1 MEATTTANTTTTTKY
16 YNKTKLQ
23 NNNNHQQN
31 KTTSTITNTNKKTQQ
46 TTYREANET
55 QTPQMVE
62 TAPTTQ
68 KKLTAKQAKAA
79 AKLAAQQQNAKS
91 NTNNQQQQQ
100 QPQQQQQN
108 EASKKMIQEK
118 EAKSNVTNI
127 PATTTTNTTTKS
139 NTTAINAN
147 NTSTTQQR
155 ITAAAASANNISNS
169 SSSSNNNN
177 NRNNNNNN
185 SSNMNTSDN
194 SMNSNIKDQQQQ
206 QLENSTKSDNQTQQ
220 LSDNNTAAS
229 SSMSWNNS
237 KYLHKKFKRLA
248 STTENDALQE
258 AEKLRKTSMSSAS
271 SSVSSPPPP
280 PQTKTTTQPQQQ
292 QHQQSLTIPAGGVIK
307 NDEHLTNGVLNK
319 HETQQLLNEALPHS
333 NNKSEIINKSY
344 SQNQVLLQLA
354 QQQPPQQQQQ
364 QQQHVAVAS
373 SNSTEISNSN
383 KTQTVSSVSS
393 SGGGIV
399 ATSTTSSSTAGGGGR
414 YKCPYCDLSCT
425 KPSVLQKHIRAHTNE
440 RPYPCEICGIAFKTK
455 SNLYKHCRSRSH
467 AARQK
472 GIEVSPDADDG
483 LSDQDA
489 DPELSNSSSEMFSRT
504 GSPIEELS
512 NQILTQ
518 LPTQPEQQPFAQYN
532 EPQVSIA
539 PCNDSPAPFSA
550 VKPTFLQ
557 QQPQKM
563 PLGSPAAGTL
573 PPAAAAVGPNNTAAT
588 SGHKQSID
596 YKPYKPKFHNASLYA
611 TAKEAAA
618 AAAVT
623 SSTMSTTG
631 LAAAALVTP
640 VPQKDVVTLQK
651 IPESPHLSINQHQH
665 LVAAGEQKIV
675 VPTSVHL
682 PPPPQQS
689 PTHMQHH
696 PSLSPSTQMKLNNH
710 ISTHQLQQMQQQ
722 QLQHMQS
729 QSPHHLLG
737 PPPPANALPHPL
749 AAAAYYLGQPPG
761 TPAGALL
768 HPSQHMSP
776 QSFYNPVFASLHM
789 MTPQQQQQFHHQLQI
804 QQQHLQQQQLQ
815 LTHSSIAA
823 VIPPPPPPTQSPH
836 SQISPSIPQS
846 HHKQPSTPL
855 SNPNHGSMSSN
866 NSRNIHHPKANTP
879 TSSSTIVHPTP
890 QNALHYLANAASVA
904 SVAMSPPNP
913 SNHKNNAE
921 IIEQGISV
929 ISQRTPTHVSNSS
942 NSSTLLHTS
951 ANSGMQEVTLNKEKL
966 NEHIN
971 KLISQNEAIVE
982 NKELLLQKKYP
993 KTLNRSRSFTNNG
1006 SSTSTSTNSAG
1017 NIQVLQTTTGGPP
1030 SESPTNAKLAQAIV
1044 QKQQMQQQQQQ
1055 QQQQQH
1061 QQQQQQQQQQHQQ
1074 QQQQQLQQQ
1083 HYIYQQ
1089 QQQQLH
1095 KQRQLYHEKSNIE
1108 EVPTGLPLNGTSK
1121 HLVGK
1126 QLVQQQQLHPVAPP
1140 PVNNQAQFQQYRTIV
1155 TITPTQPRQ
1164 QPHSASSTSISV
1176 NTSSAHH
1183 SLANVPLNLSAK
1195 TKQPEDSL
1203 DLNKPCQGPLPQA
1216 PPPVTPRKRHSIE
1229 QTQSGQS
1236 QLLTPSLA
1244 LNEAS
1249 NSSNSNSSTPQ
1260 PSTSAGKNP
1269 HNNSI
1274 IKHLLLTARGLAVP
1288 TGTGEDAV
1296 YICPLCSLFFRTAE
1310 ELQLHNSTYCQGS
1323 NSSANSPASSPSH
1336 KYFRSNS
1343 MSLNMP
1349 DFKILSKNPLS
1360 LAKLAWSQLKTRPSN
1375 LVLNQLSASGTNTS
1389 KNSSTHTTSATSTQ
1403 PSSQSTT
1410 ANTSSASGSSVLS
1423 KSQLPVNDIPIRFV
1437 DAPLPSPGPLLGK
1450 TPLVDYTLNE
1460 SKSKS
1465 EEVIITKMHDDPMY
1479 SHANMAEHPSSKRL
1493 KFEHLDKFSTK
1504 RPSLTSGGE
1513 MQLLSAQELSK
1524 KDERFKRFTSSGG
1537 CMIPLSECDDVDKSP
1552 KMIRTPLLS
1561 GGSFQE
1567 VSPKKETKL
1576 PLPLMPGNQLTPKL
1590 SLGLPS
1596 SNGPQ
1601 HFQFPPINQITAFNP
1616 LTLALTEKVIPYV
1629 PGIPGPNS
1637 LQPQLPQAP
1646 PTPTQQQKQQQTQQ
1660 QQHLLNLP
1668 QTAATSKHLSRNVSP
1683 NRNQTPSP
1691 MNMSTSVQG
1700 NSPDANKPTFGG
1712 VQNVPSEF
1720 NRAPPSTNM
1729 RNVRNWPSGVSTL
1742 AINTNAFNSNNNNNS
1757 SNNKTAVAINEIAK
1771 PLKSFNFMRM
1781 ADNLSPRKNSNG
1793 SEAKTPNSSAQM
1805 DAETRHFNLD
1815 KMSREQL
1822 IIQQPPITNISKS
1835 LSPTNLTL
1843 TPLHVDTSVLS
1854 AAAAAGAD
1862 NDTTSAEAKVKSK
1875 FLRPTSLP
1883 LRPGTFTP
1891 KRHHGITPTANT
1903 LPLISPETPRPSKEC
1918 VQLYLNGNSYTYL
1931 GLKCSTKTFYC
1942 TLNCPQPSYVQDM
1955 HKLSMYSMWQQCA
1968 ENNPH
1973 PLGLKPK
1980 EVMSLYDSRQKT
1992 LIFTM
1997 AKGKKITYT
2006 LVTAQQ
2012 TVMTPFIS
2020 TRDKF
2025 YHHQLKPIALKD
2037 ASLSSSPLKDNKSS
2051 SESRSKD
2058 LSSSNST
2065 SVSQTLEGG
2074 YESHENYTYVRGR
2087 GRGKYVCSECG
2098 IRCKKPSMLK
2108 KHIRTHTDVRPYT
2121 CKHCN
2126 FSFKTK
2132 GNLTKHMQS
2141 KTHYKKCIELGLNP
2155 GPMPADG
2162 EFLEPDVEFD
2172 QQSST
2177 SAGGRTSSMGNGESD
2192 SDGDSSDNETESSNE
2207 SDSAR
2212 SNATQT
2218 LNVSAAED
2226 NKSHLEHEAAR
2237 CLLTLSMTPPIH
2249 TQSLETSMANSQI
2262 AVTTVSSSFN
2272 VSSTPTPAI
2281 RRVISYTSPKPP
2293 FDYQKQEQYYSN
2305 PKEPKPKINNSSATS
2320 FEAAPMDLTKP
2331 RAMDVIAT
2339 QNPTT
2344 FSSNPGPVQT
2354 QAQIRDVIFGVN
2366 KNESGFMK
2374 TMISVSSKVGR
2385 NYADNYEENHHKLN
2399 EDMMLYDYRREQTL
2413 QYYKIKQT
2421 QLSRGMTVNPNV
2433 VMSNSTPTTSTAV
2446 TTCVSLGLTSVTSV
2460 SDAVVVSSVVT
2471 TASASPIELPPVA
2484 KKEVIIAPLQLP
2496 KIEIVEPP
2504 ETPDVPAS
2512 VPVTSATVTMPVVTT
2527 VTEVPKSLK
2536 SSDEGEETDEEPP
2549 AKKLATKL
2557 DDKPAHNS
2565 NLPAAILQPGTTDF
2579 SGVLSGGASGSQAN
2593 NGNQPTRTVIVG
2605 EDGFTT
2611 NNNEILPVHPRVPQ
2625 ISNADGRPVCSI
2637 CSKTFQKQSQLVL
2650 HMNIHYMERKYKCD
2664 PCGVSFRTQGHLQK
2678 HERSEAHK
2686 NKVIMTSTFG
2696 VPTTSN
2702 PRPFECTDC
2711 KIAFRI
2717 HGHLAKHLRSKT
2729 HVQKLEC
2736 LQKLPFGTYAEIERA
2751 GISLTEIDTSDC
2763 ENSLISLRVLAQKLI
2778 EKDPTSKLGS
2788 YTTPSGDNSNT
2799 GLVSQ
2804 DSASEDGFTAAERAA
2819 ANAIASLDNNS
2830 AANTPRRANS
2840 TSEDESIAMALNN
2853 NLKRRLPGTYSNGEE
2868 SDKEFQEQHQD
2879 KRLRPSDAQLNNSHL
2894 NSASPTN

>member
-1 MEATTTANTTTTTKY
+1 MEATTTTANTKY
-16 YNKTKLQ
+16 YNKTIKQ
-23 NNNNHQQN
+23 NNNNNNHQQN
-31 KTTSTITNTNKKTQQ
+31 KTTTITNNKKTQQ
-46 TTYREANET
+46 TTYRGETNET
-55 QTPQMVE
+55 QTQMVE
-62 TAPTTQ
+62 TTPATTQ

-79 AKLAAQQQNAKS
+79 AKLAAQQQQQQNAKS
-91 NTNNQQQQQ
+91 DTNKQQQQQ
-100 QPQQQQQN
+100 QQQQQN
-108 EASKKMIQEK
+108 EAAKKMITETK

-127 PATTTTNTTTKS
+127 PATTTTTATTKS

-147 NTSTTQQR
+147 NTT
-155 ITAAAASANNISNS
+155 TAAATTANNISNS
-169 SSSSNNNN
+169 SSNSNRN
-177 NRNNNNNN
+177 NNNNNN

-194 SMNSNIKDQQQQ
+194 SMNSSIKEQQQQ
-206 QLENSTKSDNQTQQ
+206 QQQQQQENSTKSDNQTA
-220 LSDNNTAAS
+220 DNTAS
-229 SSMSWNNS
+229 TMSWNNS

-258 AEKLRKTSMSSAS
+258 AEKLRTTSMSSAS

-280 PQTKTTTQPQQQ
+280 PLQIPTQQAATA
-292 QHQQSLTIPAGGVIK
+292 TIPATTIK
-307 NDEHLTNGVLNK
+307 NEEHLTNGVLTK
-319 HETQQLLNEALPHS
+319 KETQHQTENLPQQQD
-333 NNKSEIINKSY
+333 NY

-354 QQQPPQQQQQ
+354 QQQQQQN
-364 QQQHVAVAS
+364 VIVVS
-373 SNSTEISNSN
+373 TNSTEISSN
-383 KTQTVSSVSS
+383 NTQSVSTAT
-393 SGGGIV
+393 V
-399 ATSTTSSSTAGGGGR
+399 TTTSTTTGSSTAGGGGR

-483 LSDQDA
+483 LSDQDV
-489 DPELSNSSSEMFSRT
+489 DPELSNSSSEMLSRT
-504 GSPIEELS
+504 DSPIEELT
-512 NQILTQ
+512 NNTMA
-518 LPTQPEQQPFAQYN
+518 QQPFMQTT

-539 PCNDSPAPFSA
+539 ASTESVNITSIAPASSFTS
-550 VKPTFLQ
+550 VKPSFLQ
-557 QQPQKM
+557 QPAQQQSQRL

-573 PPAAAAVGPNNTAAT
+573 PPAAAQTSMGANNTAA
-588 SGHKQSID
+588 SSNPKQAID
-596 YKPYKPKFHNASLYA
+596 YKPYKPKFHNASLYS

-618 AAAVT
+618 AAAAVNT
-623 SSTMSTTG
+623 STMSTTG
-631 LAAAALVTP
+631 LPMAAHSTP
-640 VPQKDVVTLQK
+640 VPQKDVAPMQK
-651 IPESPHLSINQHQH
+651 LPESPHPHINQHQH
-665 LVAAGEQKIV
+665 LVVPASEQNIV
-675 VPTSVHL
+675 VPSSSSVIHL

-689 PTHMQHH
+689 PTHMAPSHH

-710 ISTHQLQQMQQQ
+710 ISTHQLQQLQQQ
-722 QLQHMQS
+722 QLQQLQS
-729 QSPHHLLG
+729 HTPPHHLLG
-737 PPPPANALPHPL
+737 PPPTANALPLPL

-761 TPAGALL
+761 SPAAALL
-768 HPSQHMSP
+768 HPSPHLP
-776 QSFYNPVFASLHM
+776 AQSFYNPVYASLHM

-804 QQQHLQQQQLQ
+804 QQQHLQQQQQLQ
-815 LTHSSIAA
+815 LTHSSLAA
-823 VIPPPPPPTQSPH
+823 VIPTPSPTQSSH
-836 SQISPSIPQS
+836 SQTSPSIPQS
-846 HHKQPSTPL
+846 LHKPPTPL
-855 SNPNHGSMSSN
+855 SNTNHAMSAN
-866 NSRNIHHPKANTP
+866 NSRSIHHPKANTP
-879 TSSSTIVHPTP
+879 TGNSTLVNPTQ
-890 QNALHYLANAASVA
+890 QNALHYLANAASAA

-913 SNHKNNAE
+913 VNNKNTVE
-921 IIEQGISV
+921 IMDQGTSA
-929 ISQRTPTHVSNSS
+929 ISQRTPAHVSNSS
-942 NSSTLLHTS
+942 NSSTLLQTN
-951 ANSGMQEVTLNKEKL
+951 ANSGMQEVTLDKEKL

-971 KLISQNEAIVE
+971 KLISQNTAIVE

-993 KTLNRSRSFTNNG
+993 KTLNRSRSFTNNNSSSS
-1006 SSTSTSTNSAG
+1006 SSTNTNATG
-1017 NIQVLQTTTGGPP
+1017 QVLQSTTGAPP

-1055 QQQQQH
+1055 QQQL
-1061 QQQQQQQQQQHQQ
+1061 QQQYMYQQQQQQHQQ
-1074 QQQQQLQQQ
+1074 QLQ
-1083 HYIYQQ
+1083 
-1089 QQQQLH
+1089 
-1095 KQRQLYHEKSNIE
+1095 KQRHLYHDKPNMDELS
-1108 EVPTGLPLNGTSK
+1108 PAPLPLNGTSK

-1126 QLVQQQQLHPVAPP
+1126 QMVQPQPIHPAQQMIPSSLS
-1140 PVNNQAQFQQYRTIV
+1140 NQTQFQQYRTIV

-1164 QPHSASSTSISV
+1164 TANSAATSLSS
-1176 NTSSAHH
+1176 NTSSVSHN

-1195 TKQPEDSL
+1195 TKLPEESL
-1203 DLNKPCQGPLPQA
+1203 DLNKPGHGPLPQA
-1216 PPPVTPRKRHSIE
+1216 PPPATPRKRHSIE
-1229 QTQSGQS
+1229 QTQAQGQS
-1236 QLLTPSLA
+1236 QLLTPSLV

-1274 IKHLLLTARGLAVP
+1274 IKHLLLNARGLAVP

-1296 YICPLCSLFFRTAE
+1296 YVCPLCSFGFRTAE
-1310 ELQLHNSTYCQGS
+1310 ELKLHNSTYCQGS

-1343 MSLNMP
+1343 MSLN
-1349 DFKILSKNPLS
+1349 PLS
-1360 LAKLAWSQLKTRPSN
+1360 LAKLAWSQLKTKPSN
-1375 LVLNQLSASGTNTS
+1375 LVLNRLSASVANTS

-1403 PSSQSTT
+1403 PSSQST
-1410 ANTSSASGSSVLS
+1410 ANNTSSTAGSSILS
-1423 KSQLPVNDIPIRFV
+1423 VASQPNKTQPANNELPIRFV

-1479 SHANMAEHPSSKRL
+1479 SHINMAEHPATKRL
-1493 KFEHLDKFSTK
+1493 KFEASDKFSSK
-1504 RPSLTSGGE
+1504 RSSLTSGGE
-1513 MQLLSAQELSK
+1513 MQLLTAQELSK
-1524 KDERFKRFTSSGG
+1524 KEERYKRFTSSGG

-1567 VSPKKETKL
+1567 VSPKKEQKM
-1576 PLPLMPGNQLTPKL
+1576 PLPLMPGTQLTPKL
-1590 SLGLPS
+1590 SLGLSS

-1616 LTLALTEKVIPYV
+1616 LTLGLTEKVIPYV

-1637 LQPQLPQAP
+1637 LQPQLPLAP
-1646 PTPTQQQKQQQTQQ
+1646 PTASQQQKQ

-1668 QTAATSKHLSRNVSP
+1668 QTTNSKNLSRNNSP

-1691 MNMSTSVQG
+1691 MNMSTTMQQG
-1700 NSPDANKPTFGG
+1700 GSPDSSGLNKPTFGG

-1720 NRAPPSTNM
+1720 NRAPPTTNM
-1729 RNVRNWPSGVSTL
+1729 RNVRNWPAAVNNST
-1742 AINTNAFNSNNNNNS
+1742 FNNNS
-1757 SNNKTAVAINEIAK
+1757 TGHNSKTTAAVNDVAK

-1781 ADNLSPRKNSNG
+1781 ADNLSPRK
-1793 SEAKTPNSSAQM
+1793 SENKTTTNSSNLTE
-1805 DAETRHFNLD
+1805 AETRHFNLD

-1822 IIQQPPITNISKS
+1822 IIQQPLTSSSKS

-1843 TPLHVDTSVLS
+1843 TPLHVDTNVTTTL
-1854 AAAAAGAD
+1854 AD
-1862 NDTTSAEAKVKSK
+1862 SDATSAEVKAKSK

-1992 LIFTM
+1992 IIFTM

-2006 LVTAQQ
+2006 FVAAQQ

-2020 TRDKF
+2020 SRDKF
-2025 YHHQLKPIALKD
+2025 EHHQLKQIALKD
-2037 ASLSSSPLKDNKSS
+2037 STHTKDSKTSSENKESSKDNSGAS
-2051 SESRSKD
+2051 T
-2058 LSSSNST
+2058 SNSAA
-2065 SVSQTLEGG
+2065 VSQTLEGG
-2074 YESHENYTYVRGR
+2074 YESHENYIYVRGR

-2155 GPMPADG
+2155 GPMPAEGD
-2162 EFLEPDVEFD
+2162 FLEPDVEFD

-2192 SDGDSSDNETESSNE
+2192 SEGDSSDNETESSNE
-2207 SDSAR
+2207 SDSAK
-2212 SNATQT
+2212 SNVTPQ

-2249 TQSLETSMANSQI
+2249 TPSLETSMANSQMTT
-2262 AVTTVSSSFN
+2262 VTTVSSSCAI
-2272 VSSTPTPAI
+2272 SSTPSQAI

-2305 PKEPKPKINNSSATS
+2305 PKEHKPKLNNSSATS
-2320 FEAAPMDLTKP
+2320 FETAPMDLTKP
-2331 RAMDVIAT
+2331 RNMEVISSSSIT
-2339 QNPTT
+2339 HTPTS

-2366 KNESGFMK
+2366 KNESGFLK

-2433 VMSNSTPTTSTAV
+2433 MMSNATPTSSPAITTS
-2446 TTCVSLGLTSVTSV
+2446 VSLGSTMVSTSSEAVIVTSM
-2460 SDAVVVSSVVT
+2460 ASSAPT
-2471 TASASPIELPPVA
+2471 TASEQIVA
-2484 KKEVIIAPLQLP
+2484 KKEVIAPLQLP
-2496 KIEIVEPP
+2496 KIEIVEPQ
-2504 ETPDVPAS
+2504 ETLKAETT
-2512 VPVTSATVTMPVVTT
+2512 VPVTVPAVMPVLAPATT
-2527 VTEVPKSLK
+2527 TEAPKSLK
-2536 SSDEGEETDEEPP
+2536 SSDESEETDEEPP
-2549 AKKLATKL
+2549 AKKVATKTN
-2557 DDKPAHNS
+2557 DDKPAHNA

-2579 SGVLSGGASGSQAN
+2579 SGVLSGGGSSSQAN
-2593 NGNQPTRTVIVG
+2593 QPQRTVIVG

-2819 ANAIASLDNNS
+2819 ATAIASLDNNS

-2853 NLKRRLPGTYSNGEE
+2853 NLKRRLPGTFSNGEE
-2868 SDKEFQEQHQD
+2868 SDKEFQEQQE
-2879 KRLRPSDAQLNNSHL
+2879 KRLRPEGLINNTHL
-2894 NSASPTN
+2894 NTASPTN